1 MIDNYTILATFPY
14 STEAQITKSKL
25 EDEGLR
31 VFLADE
37 KTVDSDPLISQAIG
51 GVKLL
56 VHNEDLKESI
66 KIYNR
71 IRLYEKDKNG
81 NDIVCANCNSTK
93 ILIAEPSRKNIFYM
107 LFPFFESTKLRCN
120 VCNTIF
126 KPLI

>member
-25 EDEGLR
+25 EAEGICVML
-31 VFLADE
+31 LDE

-56 VHNEDLKESI
+56 VHNDNIKEATH
-66 KIYNR
+66 IYNQ

-81 NDIVCANCNSTK
+81 KDMVCVNCESTK
-93 ILIAEPSRKNIFYM
+93 ILIAEPSRKNLLYM
-107 LFPFFESTKLRCN
+107 LFPFFEKTKHRCN

-126 KPLI
+126 